1 MNIGARIKELRNL
14 VKISQE
20 ELADKIKVSR
30 GNVGDW
36 ERGRAKPGAEA
47 LLLLSK
53 FFNVSVD
60 WILTGEELQTTDLF
74 SQSCGKEISPRDLE
88 VLTKFHQ
95 LTPRDQIKVEGF
107 IEGLLYSQT
116 PSSNGKE
123 SAGSRAKEGA

>member
-1 MNIGARIKELRNL
+1 MDIGARIKELRNL

-60 WILTGEELQTTDLF
+60 WILTGEMLQNTDLF
-74 SQSCGKEISPRDLE
+74 SQGYGKEISPRDLE
-88 VLTKFHQ
+88 LLAKFHQ
-95 LTPRDQIKVEGF
+95 LTPRDQIKAEGF
-107 IEGLLYSQT
+107 IEGLLYCKT
-116 PSSNGKE
+116 LSSNGKD
-123 SAGSRAKEGA
+123 SAGSRVKEGA

>member
-14 VKISQE
+14 VKISHE
-20 ELADKIKVSR
+20 ELAYKIKVSR
-30 GNVGDW
+30 GNVGDC

-47 LLLLSK
+47 LLLLSR

-60 WILTGEELQTTDLF
+60 WILTGEMLQNTDLF

-88 VLTKFHQ
+88 LLAKFHQ
-95 LTPRDQIKVEGF
+95 LAPRDQIKVEGF

-116 PSSNGKE
+116 LSSNGKE
-123 SAGSRAKEGA
+123 STGRANEGA